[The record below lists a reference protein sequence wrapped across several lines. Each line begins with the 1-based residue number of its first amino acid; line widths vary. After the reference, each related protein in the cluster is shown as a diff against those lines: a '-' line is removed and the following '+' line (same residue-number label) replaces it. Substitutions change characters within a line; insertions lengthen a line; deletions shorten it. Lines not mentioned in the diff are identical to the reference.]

1 MSIPTGLRV
10 AVLACAAILMAAA
23 PAAADDYRAADPTM
37 SIRGTGS
44 EKAPGP
50 GGVHIDWTTGD
61 GQAGQLYRS
70 DDGRPAVPV
79 GITAGSGYI
88 DLPGIPA
95 GSRAEFR
102 LKQVGLV
109 DKVLATATVQ
119 NGKSDIRI
127 LTRTTPPPHVPSW
140 VNRVMQLV
148 PFATLLLFGVLGL
161 LYLRSLRGL
170 RAA

>member
-1 MSIPTGLRV
+1 MSIPSGLRA
-10 AVLACAAILMAAA
+10 AVLLCAALLVAAA
-23 PAAADDYRAADPTM
+23 PAVADDYVPADPTM
-37 SIRGTGS
+37 AIRGTGS

-50 GGVHIDWTTGD
+50 GGVHVDWTTGD

-88 DLPGIPA
+88 DLAGVPA
-95 GSRAEFR
+95 GSRTEFR

-119 NGKSDIRI
+119 DGKSDVRI
-127 LTRTTPPPHVPSW
+127 LTRTTPPPTVPSW
-140 VNRVMQLV
+140 VNRVVQIV
-148 PFATLLLFGVLGL
+148 PFATLLLFAGLGL
-161 LYLRSLRGL
+161 AYLWSLRGL